1 MLQNGKKK
9 KSDDHIG
16 VKGVSYTSRWAVGD
30 QPSFTMA
37 ALTGTEI
44 VAVGAEPPPND
55 DGGDDDGWG
64 ILAIPGGKSSPKK
77 GGKKRGGKKPKKEED
92 WMTKRDRD
100 LKHCQSVA
108 GSWLA
113 FSLSQSPWVS
123 LSSNMQLKTAFKTPC
138 NMNSLES
145 IDEWT
150 TAVQQ
155 ALCYYVLLDMIMKED
170 DR

>member
-1 MLQNGKKK
+1 M
-9 KSDDHIG
+9 
-16 VKGVSYTSRWAVGD
+16 
-30 QPSFTMA
+30 
-37 ALTGTEI
+37 
-44 VAVGAEPPPND
+44 
-55 DGGDDDGWG
+55 DDDDWTTAS
-64 ILAIPGGKSSPKK
+64 LALVAKSPKK
-77 GGKKRGGKKPKKEED
+77 GGKKKKKQPKEED

-113 FSLSQSPWVS
+113 FSLSQAPWVN
-123 LSSNMQLKTAFKTPC
+123 LSSNTQLRNAFSAPCDMQ
-138 NMNSLES
+138 SLES